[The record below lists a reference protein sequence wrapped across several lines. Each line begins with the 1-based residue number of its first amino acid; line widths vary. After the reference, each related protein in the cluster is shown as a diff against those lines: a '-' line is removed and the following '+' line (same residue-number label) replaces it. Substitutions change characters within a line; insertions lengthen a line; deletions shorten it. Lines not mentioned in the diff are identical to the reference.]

1 MGKVAFMT
9 HLSFLDYL
17 PLWAVFIATVAV
29 IALSM
34 EVGFRLGSWRRRRSG
49 LEKDAPVG
57 ALVGATLALL
67 GFMLATTFGIAVS
80 RFDLRL
86 NTYLDEV
93 DAISTAL
100 LRAEF
105 LSEPLQ
111 RDVKKTLGEY
121 VEARLVATDPTKLTI
136 AIARSEEL
144 HQVLWDLT
152 IAAERSTA
160 NQVAAGLFI
169 ESINEIIDLHTRR
182 VIAAVGARIP
192 GIVWMALYAVTIFG
206 MGELGYQAALAG
218 SARSP
223 ATLGLILSF
232 TLILWIIVDLDR
244 PFEGTL
250 KVSQKAMQD
259 LRLSIGNN
267 SP

>member
-111 RDVKKTLGEY
+111 RDVKKPWENM
-121 VEARLVATDPTKLTI
+121 
-136 AIARSEEL
+136 S
-144 HQVLWDLT
+144 
-152 IAAERSTA
+152 
-160 NQVAAGLFI
+160 
-169 ESINEIIDLHTRR
+169 RR
-182 VIAAVGARIP
+182 ASSPQIP
-192 GIVWMALYAVTIFG
+192 P
-206 MGELGYQAALAG
+206 
-218 SARSP
+218 S
-223 ATLGLILSF
+223 
-232 TLILWIIVDLDR
+232 
-244 PFEGTL
+244 
-250 KVSQKAMQD
+250 
-259 LRLSIGNN
+259 
-267 SP
+267 

>member
-1 MGKVAFMT
+1 MGKLAFMT

-17 PLWAVFIATVAV
+17 PLWGVFVATVV
-29 IALSM
+29 MIALSM
-34 EVGFRLGSWRRRRSG
+34 EVGFRIGSWRRRHSG

-86 NTYLDEV
+86 NTFLDEV
-93 DAISTAL
+93 EAISTAL

-105 LSEPLQ
+105 LSNPIQ
-111 RDVKKTLGEY
+111 RDVKKALGDY
-121 VEARLVATDPTKLTI
+121 IDARLAATDPTTLNI

-144 HQVLWDLT
+144 HHVLWDLT

-160 NQVAAGLFI
+160 NQVTAGLFI

-223 ATLGLILSF
+223 ATVGLILSF

-244 PFEGTL
+244 PFEGALT
-250 KVSQKAMQD
+250 VSQAAMRD
-259 LRLSIGNN
+259 LQRSLNKDPS
-267 SP
+267 

>member
-1 MGKVAFMT
+1 MGKVVPMT
-9 HLSFLDYL
+9 HLSFLDRL
-17 PLWAVFIATVAV
+17 PLWGVFLATVAF
-29 IALSM
+29 ITISM

-86 NTYLDEV
+86 NTFIEEV

-105 LSEPLQ
+105 LSNPLEKE
-111 RDVKKTLGEY
+111 VKKALGEY
-121 VEARLVATDPTKLTI
+121 VDARLVATDPTKLTL

-144 HQVLWDLT
+144 HQVLWELT
-152 IAAERSTA
+152 IAAERSTV
-160 NQVAAGLFI
+160 NQVTAGLFI

-192 GIVWMALYAVTIFG
+192 DIVWMALYAVTIFG

-223 ATLGLILSF
+223 TTIGLILSF
-232 TLILWIIVDLDR
+232 TLVLWIIVDLDR
-244 PFEGTL
+244 PFEGSL
-250 KVSQKAMQD
+250 KVSQKAMRD
-259 LRLSIGNN
+259 LRVSIGRS

>member
-9 HLSFLDYL
+9 HLSFLDFL
-17 PLWAVFIATVAV
+17 PLSGVFVATVAV
-29 IALSM
+29 IAVSM

-86 NTYLDEV
+86 NTFLDEV

-105 LSEPLQ
+105 LSEPIQ
-111 RDVKKTLGEY
+111 RDVKKALGDY
-121 VEARLVATDPTKLTI
+121 IDVRLAATDPTKLNTVI
-136 AIARSEEL
+136 TRSEEL
-144 HQVLWDLT
+144 HHVLWDLT

-182 VIAAVGARIP
+182 VIAVVGARIP
-192 GIVWMALYAVTIFG
+192 GIVWMASMPLRYLAWESLIS
-206 MGELGYQAALAG
+206 AALAG
-218 SARSP
+218 PTSP
-223 ATLGLILSF
+223 ATVGAPSSLDSR
-232 TLILWIIVDLDR
+232 IIVELDR
-244 PFEGTL
+244 PFEGSL
-250 KVSQKAMQD
+250 KVSQNAMRD
-259 LRLSIGNN
+259 LRLSLGKN
-267 SP
+267 